1 MSISTRS
8 RPGAPPG
15 TPSPAPRPPLA
26 EHLRRRRRLLAWSAP
41 VVALALLAGGVLL
54 GIALGSW
61 YARTAYEGQAYDAA
75 ATRFE
80 HQKPSTVLVEPW
92 KAWFN
97 TGTALERA
105 GDHAD
110 AVEELRGAHELVP
123 EGTTDADGRP
133 DPTTPECRVRINL
146 SLALESVGD
155 DARGA
160 GDAGSAVSYYREAMD
175 AIGPC
180 TSDGRSAADQPPQ
193 RSNTRSE
200 PDETERRQ
208 RAKADRAERS
218 QRAQGQPG
226 QGDEKQ
232 SKKQVPM
239 DPRQQQLEQRN
250 QDAERDR
257 QRQEQQR
264 GGGTGNGQAW

>member
-1 MSISTRS
+1 M
-8 RPGAPPG
+8 PD
-15 TPSPAPRPPLA
+15 
-26 EHLRRRRRLLAWSAP
+26 HLRRRRRLLAWSAP

-61 YARTAYEGQAYDAA
+61 NARTAYEARAYDDA
-75 ATRFE
+75 ATGFA

-97 TGTALERA
+97 TGTALVRA
-105 GDHAD
+105 GDHTG
-110 AVEELRGAHELVP
+110 AVEELRGAHRLVP
-123 EGTTDADGRP
+123 KGTTDADGRP
-133 DPTTPECRVRINL
+133 DPSTPECRVRINL
-146 SLALESVGD
+146 SLALESLGD

-160 GDAGSAVSYYREAMD
+160 GDAGAAVTYYRDAMD

-193 RSNTRSE
+193 HSDARSQ
-200 PDETERRQ
+200 PDETEQRQ
-208 RAKADRAERS
+208 KAKASRAERS
-218 QRAQGQPG
+218 RQAPGQPG

-232 SKKQVPM
+232 SLKRAPV
-239 DPRQQQLEQRN
+239 DPRQEQLEQRN

-264 GGGTGNGQAW
+264 GGGTGSGQAW

>member
-1 MSISTRS
+1 MSVSTRF
-8 RPGAPPG
+8 APPAG
-15 TPSPAPRPPLA
+15 PSAATRPPVPD
-26 EHLRRRRRLLAWSAP
+26 HLRRRRRLLAWSAP

-54 GIALGSW
+54 GIALGGW
-61 YARTAYEGQAYDAA
+61 YGRSAYEARAYDAA

-80 HQKPSTVLVEPW
+80 HLKPSTVLVEPW

-105 GDHAD
+105 GEHAQ
-110 AVEELRGAHELVP
+110 AVEELRGAHRLVP
-123 EGTTDADGRP
+123 KGTTGADGRP
-133 DPTTPECRVRINL
+133 DPGTPECRVRINL
-146 SLALESVGD
+146 SLTLESVGD

-160 GDAGSAVSYYREAMD
+160 GDPGSAVTYYRDAMD

-180 TSDGRSAADQPPQ
+180 TSDGRSAVDQPPQ
-193 RSNTRSE
+193 RGDRRSG

-226 QGDEKQ
+226 QGDEQQSRKQ
-232 SKKQVPM
+232 APV
-239 DPRQQQLEQRN
+239 DPRQEQLEQRN

-257 QRQEQQR
+257 QRLEQQR
-264 GGGTGNGQAW
+264 GGGTGSGQAW